1 MRVNGHQD
9 LYFMIT
15 PSLTFMVLI
24 LLSCGAFFI
33 GRRRAFAVA
42 GNRAGLIA
50 MHSRPVYYGLLTALW
65 CAVPALIIFA
75 AWTIFE
81 STIITHL
88 VVSALPE
95 ELRSLPPDRLN
106 LVVNDIYNLVSG
118 NVVATRIDQNM
129 QAAAQH
135 YRHLRTISHTALAVV
150 ALSAGM
156 AATAILR
163 QKISG
168 RPSASSSGF

>member
-1 MRVNGHQD
+1 
-9 LYFMIT
+9 MIT

-81 STIITHL
+81 STIVTHL

-95 ELRSLPPDRLN
+95 KIRSLPPDRLN
-106 LVVNDIYNLVSG
+106 LVVNDILEAFPPGKLPEKVS
-118 NVVATRIDQNM
+118 
-129 QAAAQH
+129 
-135 YRHLRTISHTALAVV
+135 LRTDEELAPFLKEPWTEGWKSVYELPHVGPFPSISST
-150 ALSAGM
+150 
-156 AATAILR
+156 
-163 QKISG
+163 
-168 RPSASSSGF
+168 